1 MFKAYVKKKKKIQET
16 ALELEDKCWIHSM
29 QDKCK

>member
-1 MFKAYVKKKKKIQET
+1 MFKAYVKKKKIQET

-29 QDKCK
+29 QDKSK